1 MSNRIG
7 IASDHGGKI
16 LKAKLSQYLQAQ
28 GVELQD
34 FGVDVDSQESVDFP
48 DYAAKVARALSE
60 GQISRGILVCGTGIG
75 MSIAANKFPGVRA
88 ALVWDE
94 FTARMSRLHSNSNIL
109 CLGERVINHE
119 RALDYL
125 QLWLSTPF
133 EGGRHQRRI
142 EKIHH
147 LEENSLSP

>member
-7 IASDHGGKI
+7 IASDHGGKY
-16 LKAKLSQYLQAQ
+16 LKEKLSTYLQGQ

-34 FGVDVDSQESVDFP
+34 FGVAVDCEESVDFP
-48 DYAAKVARALSE
+48 DYAAMVARAVSE
-60 GQISRGILVCGTGIG
+60 GQLSRGILVCGTGIG
-75 MSIAANKFPGVRA
+75 MSITANKFPGVRA

-109 CLGERVINHE
+109 CLGERVINHD

-142 EKIHH
+142 DKIHQ